1 MAYTIEHPLD
11 FRMTDPDCRC
21 GVRGYLE
28 LFEILASEAVAAQGY
43 GNNVLPYRYGIGW
56 IFARYILRIVKRATA
71 EAPLELTTWISS
83 RPHRRFMN
91 REFEVRQ
98 AGETMALGRLECCF
112 LDLTQQK
119 VVLPN
124 AVQFP
129 DDFFEERLGMVD
141 VGTYTRIP
149 KDATGSK
156 KVFDYDVRY
165 SDLDNN
171 GHMNNLR
178 YVEAAMDAFT
188 RAELE
193 QREPERFEIH
203 FLSQCRELEALSVC
217 RRDTRAD
224 DGTLDSSDVY
234 LVHPEGET
242 ACVARVEF
250 APAKETGR

>member
-156 KVFDYDVRY
+156 KVF
-165 SDLDNN
+165 
-171 GHMNNLR
+171 
-178 YVEAAMDAFT
+178 
-188 RAELE
+188 
-193 QREPERFEIH
+193 EP
-203 FLSQCRELEALSVC
+203 
-217 RRDTRAD
+217 
-224 DGTLDSSDVY
+224 
-234 LVHPEGET
+234 
-242 ACVARVEF
+242 VASLGMRV
-250 APAKETGR
+250 